1 MPEQNPIEI
10 QVQRKQQ
17 IDAEFISP
25 DEESQ
30 LHVAEGDRRGQEG
43 DFSGALKAYKKAAQ
57 LAPPSSQYLSR
68 LAEGYAAND
77 QPYKAI
83 EYYQRALHA
92 QRESG
97 GNEDLSEVHIGLGD
111 LCCSFAL
118 SATAIRSYE
127 RAVRSRP
134 KKPFY
139 RWKLAVALA
148 AVGLYEKSEQQLL
161 ATLELAPEDA
171 FYHFQLAD
179 LYLVMQRYDEA
190 VRELEETVQLAPRDE
205 YYRLR
210 LGAALLQSQRV
221 PEAIPHFERAVQMN
235 PENASY
241 HALLH
246 YAQVRNNQEPPI
258 SLEVAT
264 VYLSAYDEDF
274 VRRLQKLSEPDANA

>member
-1 MPEQNPIEI
+1 MTEYNPTKIGGQGNEEL
-10 QVQRKQQ
+10 V
-17 IDAEFISP
+17 SP

-30 LHVAEGDRRGQEG
+30 FHVAEGDRRGQEG
-43 DFSGALKAYKKAAQ
+43 DFLGALKAYKKAAQ
-57 LAPPSSQYLSR
+57 LAPPSSRYLSR

-97 GNEDLSEVHIGLGD
+97 SNEDLSEVHIGMGD

-118 SATAIRSYE
+118 SANAIRSYE
-127 RAVRSRP
+127 RAVRSQP

-161 ATLELAPEDA
+161 ATLEMAPGDA

-179 LYLVMQRYDEA
+179 LYLVMQRYQEA
-190 VRELEETVQLAPRDE
+190 VQQFEITVKLAPRDQ

-210 LGAALLQSQRV
+210 LGAALLQSQRES
-221 PEAIPHFERAVQMN
+221 EAVPHFERVVEMD

-246 YAQVRNNQEPPI
+246 YARVRNNEEPPI

-264 VYLSAYDEDF
+264 VALSAYDDDF
-274 VRRLQKLSEPDANA
+274 VRRLQRLSEPEPNATT

>member
-1 MPEQNPIEI
+1 MAEYNSTKIGGLQQNNEEFLS
-10 QVQRKQQ
+10 
-17 IDAEFISP
+17 AE
-25 DEESQ
+25 DESQ
-30 LHVAEGDRRGQEG
+30 FHVAEGDRRGQEG
-43 DFSGALKAYKKAAQ
+43 DFAGALKAYKKAAQ
-57 LAPPSSQYLSR
+57 LAPPSSRYLSR

-97 GNEDLSEVHIGLGD
+97 NNEDLSEVHIGLGD

-127 RAVRSRP
+127 RAVRSQP

-148 AVGLYEKSEQQLL
+148 AVGLYEKSEQQLQT
-161 ATLELAPEDA
+161 TLELAPNDA

-179 LYLVMQRYDEA
+179 LYLVMQRYEEA
-190 VRELEETVQLAPRDE
+190 VREFELTAKLAPRDE

-210 LGAALLQSQRV
+210 LGAALLQSRREA
-221 PEAIPHFERAVQMN
+221 EAIPHFERAVEMN

-246 YAQVRNNQEPPI
+246 YARVRNNEEPPI

-264 VYLSAYDEDF
+264 VSLSAYDDDF
-274 VRRLQKLSEPDANA
+274 VRRLQSLSEPDAN